1 MSIDLKLSAAKAK
14 ALPDR
19 QRQVLACL
27 ARGLLVKETAAEL
40 HMAENTVRATRT
52 ILYSK
57 LGVNNAV
64 EAMRVAYQAKL
75 L

>member
-1 MSIDLKLSAAKAK
+1 MSIDLKLAAAKAK

-40 HMAENTVRATRT
+40 CIAPRTVKNTRAMV
-52 ILYSK
+52 YSK

-75 L
+75 V